1 MTTGGPA
8 LSQVRVIWLN
18 STAWR
23 LALYNRIFTGF
34 IEQPNPAIADA
45 QIACDLGNVQSFGF
59 KLLYFLIALF
69 PCRVPLLPFALVR
82 PGANILA
89 RRRWY
94 CTLYLRRWRRGR
106 RQ

>member
-8 LSQVRVIWLN
+8 LSQIRIIWLN

-23 LALYNRIFTGF
+23 LALYNRILTGF

-45 QIACDLGNVQSFGF
+45 QIACDLGNVQPFGF
-59 KLLYFLIALF
+59 KLLYFLVALF
-69 PCRVPLLPFALVR
+69 SRRVPLLPFALIR
-82 PGANILA
+82 PGTNVFT
-89 RRRWY
+89 RRWRY
-94 CTLYLRRWRRGR
+94 HTLHLRRWRRGR

>member
-8 LSQVRVIWLN
+8 LSQIRIIWLN

-45 QIACDLGNVQSFGF
+45 QIACDLGNVQPFGF
-59 KLLYFLIALF
+59 KLLYFLIARF
-69 PCRVPLLPFALVR
+69 SCRVPLLSFALVR
-82 PGANILA
+82 PGTNVLA
-89 RRRWY
+89 RRRRY
-94 CTLYLRRWRRGR
+94 YTLYLRRWRWGC